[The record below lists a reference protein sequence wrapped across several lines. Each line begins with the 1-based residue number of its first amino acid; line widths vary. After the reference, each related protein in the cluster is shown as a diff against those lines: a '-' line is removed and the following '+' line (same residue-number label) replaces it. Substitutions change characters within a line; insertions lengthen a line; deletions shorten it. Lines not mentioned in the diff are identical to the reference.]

1 MAAPPRR
8 KSSCT
13 PGAVAILLLVDA
25 NNVCLLRNFRFPLG
39 ETLWEIPAGTLE
51 PGEEV
56 LHAAQRELA
65 EESGYRA
72 AAWEKLTAFYP
83 SPGIMNEV
91 LHVFVARDLTPGE
104 MRPEVDEQLEP
115 ITVPLAQAL
124 AWVHDGTIRD
134 AKTMIALLLW
144 HSRTLWGAGFKPP
157 THSGRLKTGPTFG
170 PQLYRSGWT
179 SRFLMPFF
187 AKALPGGEVA
197 AGTAAGIVAWMNLSR
212 CPVAFT
218 TNRLRGGDAR
228 PAASGLHARHRAKRR
243 RMLRHYARSPDR
255 RRCRRREEVSASSA
269 QDAGARH
276 FSSWSRPRNCRVPL
290 TTTWT

>member
-1 MAAPPRR
+1 MTRQIVYEGRR
-8 KSSCT
+8 IRVAIASLERADGRTATKEIILH
-13 PGAVAILLLVDA
+13 PGAVAILPLVDA
-25 NNVCLLRNFRFPLG
+25 DNVCLLRNFRLPLG

-104 MRPEVDEQLEP
+104 MRPEADEQLEP
-115 ITVPLAQAL
+115 MTVPLAQAL

-144 HSRTLWGAGFKPP
+144 HQN
-157 THSGRLKTGPTFG
+157 H
-170 PQLYRSGWT
+170 
-179 SRFLMPFF
+179 
-187 AKALPGGEVA
+187 
-197 AGTAAGIVAWMNLSR
+197 
-212 CPVAFT
+212 
-218 TNRLRGGDAR
+218 D
-228 PAASGLHARHRAKRR
+228 H
-243 RMLRHYARSPDR
+243 
-255 RRCRRREEVSASSA
+255 
-269 QDAGARH
+269 
-276 FSSWSRPRNCRVPL
+276 
-290 TTTWT
+290 